1 MAEYVNLQQTE
12 YSDFQTK
19 LASLHETVLTAE
31 AELRKKFLDLS
42 SLEGGFYVEN
52 ISNKLESLLT
62 ELQIG
67 PIIQLNTVFVGTEQA
82 VAVFLQGVIG
92 IDSYQ

>member
-1 MAEYVNLQQTE
+1 MAEYVNLQQAE
-12 YSDFQTK
+12 FNDFQTQ
-19 LASLHETVLTAE
+19 LATLHTTLITAE
-31 AELRKKFLDLS
+31 EALRTKFLDLS

-52 ISNKLESLLT
+52 ISNKLECLLS
-62 ELQIG
+62 ELQMG

-82 VAVFLQGVIG
+82 IAGFLQGIIG